1 MATPNIVPRAD
12 QEGGLGTAAKSW
24 GKLFINQAAGQ
35 STAAVSIENS
45 TVAQDTLSITT
56 ANTTY
61 SAIRVAAADLTVG
74 TVFSA
79 TASFEAVDT
88 IRTAGVDLHC
98 DLDSTL
104 STDFYGINLNIGCP
118 SKKVQKGKFGVCL
131 MKEPKLVNRLI
142 KSMKNETNLDV
153 SVKCRTGVDNSNKY
167 EFLKQFVNEV
177 SNAGCNIFFVH
188 ARKALLK
195 GLNPAQNRT
204 IPKLE
209 YEKVYKLK
217 EDFPENKVI
226 INGGINCIEKFKEIS
241 KNLDGIMVGRL
252 IQKNPFIL
260 LNVDEKIFGMKKTEY
275 NKFILIKKYFE
286 YMKNNI
292 AKQSP
297 YYLISPLL
305 SLYFGQPGAKIW
317 RKKINDLIRYKKFD
331 NLEDICSN
339 LV

>member
-1 MATPNIVPRAD
+1 MNIDYSFSVAPMMGYTTPHGRYLYRLMSKKAVLFTEMVASKALIKGNQNKLLFKNKKENPIILQV
-12 QEGGLGTAAKSW
+12 GGSDDYELRTSSELAEKLG
-24 GKLFINQAAGQ
+24 F
-35 STAAVSIENS
+35 
-45 TVAQDTLSITT
+45 D
-56 ANTTY
+56 
-61 SAIRVAAADLTVG
+61 
-74 TVFSA
+74 
-79 TASFEAVDT
+79 
-88 IRTAGVDLHC
+88 
-98 DLDSTL
+98 
-104 STDFYGINLNIGCP
+104 GINLNIGCP

>member
-1 MATPNIVPRAD
+1 MNNN
-12 QEGGLGTAAKSW
+12 
-24 GKLFINQAAGQ
+24 LFRFPFNKA
-35 STAAVSIENS
+35 
-45 TVAQDTLSITT
+45 
-56 ANTTY
+56 
-61 SAIRVAAADLTVG
+61 
-74 TVFSA
+74 
-79 TASFEAVDT
+79 FEAT
-88 IRTAGVDLHC
+88 I
-98 DLDSTL
+98 
-104 STDFYGINLNIGCP
+104 
-118 SKKVQKGKFGVCL
+118 
-131 MKEPKLVNRLI
+131 
-142 KSMKNETNLDV
+142 
-153 SVKCRTGVDNSNKY
+153 SVKCRTGVDNFNEY

-177 SNAGCNIFFVH
+177 SEAGCNIFFIH

-217 EDFPENKVI
+217 EDFPENKII
-226 INGGINCIEKFKEIS
+226 INGGINNINKFKEIS

-260 LNVDEKIFGMKKTEY
+260 LDVDEKIFGMKKKQY
-275 NKFILIKKYFE
+275 NKLVLIKEYFE

-317 RKKINDLIRYKKFD
+317 RKKINDLIRYRKFD
-331 NLEDICSN
+331 NLEDICFNIIS
-339 LV
+339 